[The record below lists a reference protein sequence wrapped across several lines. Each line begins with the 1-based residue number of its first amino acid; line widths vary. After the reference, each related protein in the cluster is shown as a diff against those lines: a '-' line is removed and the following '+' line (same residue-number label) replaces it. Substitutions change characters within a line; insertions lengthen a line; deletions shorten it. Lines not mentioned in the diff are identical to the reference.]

1 MSLELRNVTKTYRE
15 PGGGRLPVLNVA
27 DFKLATGEQIALV
40 GSSGGGK
47 TTLLNIIAGITTAD
61 SGEVVIAGTNI
72 VRLSEAARDRF
83 RAERIGYVF
92 QTFNLLQAFT
102 ALENVLLGMSFGGQ
116 RVDRGRAT
124 KLLERVGLGHRLHHK
139 PAQMSVGEQQRTSV
153 ARALVNTPRLLLA
166 DEPTANVDVAN
177 QQTILQLLR
186 DSCREHNVSLLLVT
200 HAAEVAAQFDRVERL
215 ADFNRPSV
223 EEKRGGDR
231 EIGR

>member
-1 MSLELRNVTKTYRE
+1 MSLELRNVTKTYRD
-15 PGGGRLPVLNVA
+15 PSGGRVPVLNVA
-27 DFKLATGEQIALV
+27 DFKLGTGEQVVLV

-61 SGEVVIAGTNI
+61 SGEVVVAGQNIA
-72 VRLSEAARDRF
+72 RLTEASRDRF

-92 QTFNLLQAFT
+92 QTFNLLPAFT

-116 RVDRGRAT
+116 KADRVRAT
-124 KLLERVGLGHRLHHK
+124 TLLERVGLGHRLHHK

-177 QQTILQLLR
+177 QQTVLQLLR

-200 HAAEVAAQFDRVERL
+200 HAAEVAAQFDRVEKL
-215 ADFNRPSV
+215 ADFNRP
-223 EEKRGGDR
+223 EAK
-231 EIGR
+231 